1 MNPMFMLSHLRI
13 HFISSHHPLSCR
25 VRPQG
30 WYAEAKVWADE
41 KCLRAWEATSMA
53 DDAEDVAS
61 VKHRMLKDLDT
72 KLCALKERLAG

>member
-1 MNPMFMLSHLRI
+1 M
-13 HFISSHHPLSCR
+13 
-25 VRPQG
+25 
-30 WYAEAKVWADE
+30 WADE